1 MRRIS
6 KYLLLCQ
13 APFLGYFTLLG
24 LLLCAGAMLPA
35 LTGSFSKEHL
45 SSFVAGVIILLAL
58 LAGWRF
64 WFWVMADGPG
74 ERRSIHT
81 IWWLFATLGFSSTL
95 LSLLLPPISRLVYVS
110 ISMPYQ
116 ELFELG
122 VFFIPSSLH
131 IVLEIWW
138 QRRANQSFKPTPQSG
153 AA

>member
-24 LLLCAGAMLPA
+24 FLLCTGAILPA
-35 LTGSFSKEHL
+35 LTGDFSKEHL
-45 SSFVAGVIILLAL
+45 SALVAGAIISLAL
-58 LAGWRF
+58 LAGWRI
-64 WFWVMADGPG
+64 WFWVMADGPA
-74 ERRSIHT
+74 ERKPLHT
-81 IWWLFATLGFSSTL
+81 IWWLFAALGFSSTL
-95 LSLLLPPISRLVYVS
+95 LSLLLPAISRLTYIS

-122 VFFIPSSLH
+122 VFFLPSLLH
-131 IVLEIWW
+131 TVLEMWW
-138 QRRANQSFKPTPQSG
+138 QRRANQTFKPTPQSG